1 MCSHATRSRPL
12 TDWPDRLLPVLIPLE
27 GGPVDSIRKAH
38 PYFSRAVIPE
48 KTYGRGMIPAGTY
61 KGVGDT
67 PTLEVG
73 AQLVI
78 RSDVDEELVYK

>member
-1 MCSHATRSRPL
+1 M
-12 TDWPDRLLPVLIPLE
+12 
-27 GGPVDSIRKAH
+27 
-38 PYFSRAVIPE
+38 IPE